1 MCPNF
6 WVNPKVCYID
16 FQKNPI
22 MFQFWKCCR
31 IRIFQHCVLQEVFP
45 EFWWIRLKIKRI
57 VKNARRQFFSIF
69 WSQAWI
75 KVKDFHSRKSLRALL
90 HTDIPFFQ
98 GNCQLRRIFSL
109 SMMTSSLL
117 RWSNHHVVKEKKSK
131 FRRPWQLSRKFKVA
145 SGFWS
150 ENRGTF
156 TKKKSQY
163 ICRKSFYSLVSL
175 KSKK

>member
-1 MCPNF
+1 MHLPPKA
-6 WVNPKVCYID
+6 VNICSSYRKRIRCCQIITKSFKLQWD
-16 FQKNPI
+16 FS
-22 MFQFWKCCR
+22 
-31 IRIFQHCVLQEVFP
+31 RIFQHSALQEVFP

-75 KVKDFHSRKSLRALL
+75 KVKDFHSRKSLRALLL

-156 TKKKSQY
+156 TTKKSQ
-163 ICRKSFYSLVSL
+163 CLS
-175 KSKK
+175 

>member
-1 MCPNF
+1 MSMSKRHLAGNHFCISHWKMKVYKHSVLKKNLDMYLPPKA
-6 WVNPKVCYID
+6 VNICSSYRKRIRCCQIITKSFKLQWD
-16 FQKNPI
+16 FS
-22 MFQFWKCCR
+22 
-31 IRIFQHCVLQEVFP
+31 RIFQHSVLQEVFP

-109 SMMTSSLL
+109 SQWWPHPFFDEVIIM
-117 RWSNHHVVKEKKSK
+117 
-131 FRRPWQLSRKFKVA
+131 
-145 SGFWS
+145 
-150 ENRGTF
+150 
-156 TKKKSQY
+156 
-163 ICRKSFYSLVSL
+163 
-175 KSKK
+175 